1 MQNPKDLTPEQA
13 LEAYQEMY
21 ENCRSAEASV
31 ILLEEANLRM
41 EKFNNDLKKK
51 LECLTIEL
59 EREKRSVEHWYKA
72 YLEYRDTVAKH
83 LAKYD
88 AISPEAT
95 PH

>member
-13 LEAYQEMY
+13 VAAYSEMY
-21 ENCRSAEASV
+21 ENCRSAEASA
-31 ILLEEANLRM
+31 ILLEELNIT
-41 EKFNNDLKKK
+41 LKER
-51 LECLTIEL
+51 LGRLTIEL
-59 EREKRSVEHWYKA
+59 EQEKRSREHWYKA

-83 LAKYD
+83 IAKYN